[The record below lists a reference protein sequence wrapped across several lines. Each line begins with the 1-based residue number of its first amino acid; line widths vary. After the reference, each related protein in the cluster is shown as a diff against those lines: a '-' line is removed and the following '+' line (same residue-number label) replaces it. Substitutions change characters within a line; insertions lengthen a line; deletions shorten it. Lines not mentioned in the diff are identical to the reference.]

1 MKEICQSV
9 KKKDHD
15 PKIEGRSVYVDD
27 YNLTAG
33 GKKILCGRLLHSI
46 YAKAKVLSVTVPELP
61 EGYYWVDRND
71 IPGDNNV
78 NIVLDDTHGGIHRR
92 ADRHGRRPR

>member
-46 YAKAKVLSVTVPELP
+46 
-61 EGYYWVDRND
+61 
-71 IPGDNNV
+71 
-78 NIVLDDTHGGIHRR
+78 
-92 ADRHGRRPR
+92 